1 MCHNPDQPCCDFLDF
16 TTVGDAFATLQGVGR
31 DECVGETRVVPG
43 NAEASLLYK
52 KLVDPD
58 VCGVR
63 MPARILVPED
73 FEDCRLDACLGAEET
88 ELIRRWINSGA
99 KLN

>member
-1 MCHNPDQPCCDFLDF
+1 MNAF
-16 TTVGDAFATLQGVGR
+16 TGLQGVGR
-31 DECVGETRVVPG
+31 EECVGESRVVPG
-43 NAEASLLYK
+43 DAEASLLYK

-63 MPARILVPED
+63 MPARILFPED